1 MQIRL
6 GNDQDLVFIK
16 EMLFQDFFW
25 NPQMSRPELDEFF
38 NNKEF
43 SKLIS
48 NWGRSGDRVV
58 IAENE
63 QNLIGAAWFRFEC

>member
-16 EMLFQDFFW
+16 EMLFEAFFW
-25 NPQMSRPELDEFF
+25 NPQMSRPEIDEFF

-63 QNLIGAAWFRFEC
+63 QNLIGSAWFRFEC

>member
-1 MQIRL
+1 
-6 GNDQDLVFIK
+6 
-16 EMLFQDFFW
+16 
-25 NPQMSRPELDEFF
+25 MSRPEIDEFF